1 MKKIIKVLGIIV
13 VSIIILFCFMFI
25 IVGMRC
31 KTAMEKQVNI
41 QVDMNQV
48 KDGSYFG
55 SSDGG
60 MVKVEVEV
68 TVENHKITKIDL
80 LKHENGKGQPAEATL
95 DEMIKANTDDVD
107 AVSGATCS
115 SKTIRNAV
123 NKALQEGMK

>member
-1 MKKIIKVLGIIV
+1 MKKFMRALKIIAVSLVIVLGA
-13 VSIIILFCFMFI
+13 MFI
-25 IVGMRC
+25 IIGVTC
-31 KTAMEKQVNI
+31 KTAMEKQVNVP
-41 QVDMNQV
+41 VDMNQV

-60 MVKVEVEV
+60 LVKVEVEV

-80 LKHENGKGQPAEATL
+80 LKHQNGKGKPAEATL
-95 DEMIKANTDDVD
+95 GEMIKANTDDVD